1 MPIVAASA
9 VGGAALADAS
19 QHTSAPTSAARA
31 SAPAAHS
38 STIKPVADDQST
50 AKRVYDDAA
59 DSVAYISSTS
69 IQGQATGTGFVVS
82 ADGLIVT
89 NGHVVDGAQQITVKL
104 GTGGQTQTAQLVG
117 TDPSRDLALLK
128 VDGSG
133 LTPLKLGDSNAVGV
147 GDSTYAIGNPYGLD
161 HTLTTGVVSAL
172 HREIQAPDGTTISD
186 VIQTDAAIN
195 PGNSGGPLLNDKGE
209 VIGVNSQIVSSS
221 AGSTDGSGGEGGS
234 VGIGFSIPSNTVKSF
249 ISEASSGALSSGS
262 GSDQSQQATP
272 DQTTP
277 DQQGQQVVPDQ
288 TTPDQTLPGG
298 QSAPDQT
305 APDQQY
311 ADPYAGIN

>member
-1 MPIVAASA
+1 MAMKTSRTIATVALVAASA
-9 VGGAALADAS
+9 VGGAALAHAS
-19 QHTSAPTSAARA
+19 QSPSAPTHTARA
-31 SAPAAHS
+31 AVPAATS
-38 STIKPVADDQST
+38 STPKPVADDQST
-50 AKRVYDDAA
+50 AKRVYDGAA
-59 DSVAYISSTS
+59 GSVAYISSTS
-69 IQGQATGTGFVVS
+69 IQGQATGTGFVVA

-89 NGHVVDGAQQITVKL
+89 NAHVVDGAQQITVKL
-104 GTGGQTQTAQLVG
+104 GTGGRTQAAQLVG
-117 TDPSRDLALLK
+117 TDASRDLALLK
-128 VDGSG
+128 VDGTG
-133 LTPLKLGDSNAVGV
+133 LTALKLGDSDAVGV

-195 PGNSGGPLLNDKGE
+195 PGNSGGPLLNDRGE

-234 VGIGFSIPSNTVKSF
+234 VGIGFSIPSNTVRSF
-249 ISEASSGALSSGS
+249 ISEASSGALASGS
-262 GSDQSQQATP
+262 AT

-277 DQQGQQVVPDQ
+277 DQQSQQV
-288 TTPDQTLPGG
+288 
-298 QSAPDQT
+298 APDQT

-311 ADPYAGIN
+311 ADPYAAIN

>member
-1 MPIVAASA
+1 MRTSRTIATVALVATSA
-9 VGGAALADAS
+9 VGGAALAHAS
-19 QHTSAPTSAARA
+19 QGTNAPAHAARA
-31 SAPAAHS
+31 AAPL
-38 STIKPVADDQST
+38 STASRPKLVADDQST
-50 AKRVYDDAA
+50 AKRVYDGAA

-89 NGHVVDGAQQITVKL
+89 NAHVVDGAQQITVKL
-104 GTGGQTQTAQLVG
+104 GTGGQTQAAQLVG
-117 TDPSRDLALLK
+117 TDASRDLALLK

-133 LTPLKLGDSNAVGV
+133 MKALKLGDSDAVGV
-147 GDSTYAIGNPYGLD
+147 GDPTYAIGNPYGLD

-172 HREIQAPDGTTISD
+172 HREIQSPDGTTISD

-209 VIGVNSQIVSSS
+209 VIGVNSQIVSSAAAS
-221 AGSTDGSGGEGGS
+221 GGSGEGGS

-249 ISEASSGALSSGS
+249 ISEAASGS
-262 GSDQSQQATP
+262 LSQGM
-272 DQTTP
+272 TTP
-277 DQQGQQVVPDQ
+277 DQAAPDQGQQVAPDQ
-288 TTPDQTLPGG
+288 TQ
-298 QSAPDQT
+298 PDQT

-311 ADPYAGIN
+311 ADPYAGIQ